1 MNKQPPFVKAPLYTR
16 IEALKAEAR
25 DQIRP
30 ITHVTLDQ
38 AKSLYEGVKA
48 WSQSLTPDQLNKRYS
63 TLEVIRLAKLTG
75 RYRELPALQQVAHA
89 LRLNGFDHK
98 RSWTN
103 DSRNQRYWKFKGEAY
118 E

>member
-1 MNKQPPFVKAPLYTR
+1 MLPPVKAPLYKR

-25 DQIRP
+25 VQVRP
-30 ITHVTLDQ
+30 ITHVTVDQ
-38 AKSLYEGVKA
+38 AKALYEGVKA
-48 WSQSLTPDQLNKRYS
+48 WRESLTPDQLNKRYS

-89 LRLNGFDHK
+89 MRLNGFEHK

-103 DSRNQRYWKFKGEAY
+103 ASRNQRYWQYKGEK
-118 E
+118 

>member
-1 MNKQPPFVKAPLYTR
+1 MNKQPPFVRAPLYTR

-30 ITHVTLDQ
+30 ITYGTVDQ
-38 AKSLYEGVKA
+38 AKALYEEVKA
-48 WSQSLTPDQLNKRYS
+48 WKESLTPDQLNKRYS

-89 LRLNGFDHK
+89 MRLNGFEQK

-103 DSRNQRYWKFKGEAY
+103 ASRNQRYWKFKGESY